1 MHKKL
6 VAAGAAIAV
15 VSGLIFTGSA
25 AQAAPQALAG
35 KGSSFAANAMA
46 YCAAHYD
53 PSSGDTVTYTSTG
66 SGTGRS
72 EFAAG
77 NVAFAV
83 ADGGYTSGYP
93 TFRYVNIP
101 LLGGPVAFAYN
112 KAGYTVTRKVNGKT
126 VKVTTKLPAALKLD
140 AATVSKILKGT
151 ITRWNDPAIAALNK
165 GVTLP
170 SRVINVYYRTSG
182 SGTTENLTNYL
193 SQVLGTSQWVKSKD
207 LLDASDGVAGN
218 SAGKLASSAKAK
230 ATSAVIADLV
240 ESDPWG
246 FGYFDLS
253 DAAAANVNVVS
264 LKNAAG
270 QFVPPTAASAIKF
283 LNAQTAIKDATNTLA
298 GDATDGLLS
307 IDFTKKVAGAYQ
319 LSIVTYGIAK
329 RGSTDEKD
337 LAVKGFFT
345 YVVNTCMP
353 AYAARAGYTALTG
366 VLKTTALNQIKAI
379 G

>member
-1 MHKKL
+1 MQKKF
-6 VAAGAAIAV
+6 VATAAALAV
-15 VSGLIFTGSA
+15 VSGLFFTGSA
-25 AQAAPQALAG
+25 ASAAPAALSG
-35 KGSSFAANAMA
+35 KGSSFAANAIT

-53 PSSGDTVTYTSTG
+53 PASGDTVTYTSTG

-77 NVAFAV
+77 NVQFAV

-93 TFRYVNIP
+93 TSRYVNIP
-101 LLGGPVAFAYN
+101 LLGGPVVFAYN
-112 KAGYTVTRKVNGKT
+112 KAGISTTKTVGGKK
-126 VKVTTKLPAALKLD
+126 VKVTTKLPANIKLT
-140 AATVSKILKGT
+140 ASVVSEILKGT
-151 ITRWNDPAIAALNK
+151 VTNWNDTKIVALNK

-170 SRVINVYYRTSG
+170 DHAINVYYRTSG
-182 SGTTENLTNYL
+182 SGTTANLTTYL
-193 SQVLGTSQWVKSKD
+193 SQTLGGGWTANSKD
-207 LLDASDGVAGN
+207 LLA
-218 SAGKLASSAKAK
+218 SAGGTLAATAKAK

-240 ESDPWG
+240 QSDPYG

-253 DAAAANVNVVS
+253 DAASANVNFAS

-270 QFVPPTAASAIKF
+270 AFVAPSAAAAAKF
-283 LNAQTAIKDATNTLA
+283 LNAQTAIKDSTNTLA

-319 LSIVTYGIAK
+319 LSIVTYGIAH
-329 RGSTDEKD
+329 RGTATSGNDF
-337 LAVKGFFT
+337 AVKGFFT

-353 AYAARAGYTALTG
+353 AYAASHGYVALTG
-366 VLKTTALNQIKAI
+366 ALKTTALTQIAAI

>member
-15 VSGLIFTGSA
+15 LSGVIFTGSA

-53 PSSGDTVTYTSTG
+53 PASGDTVTYTSTG

-93 TFRYVNIP
+93 TSRYVNVP
-101 LLGGPVAFAYN
+101 LLGGPVVFAYN
-112 KAGYTVTRKVNGKT
+112 KNGETVITKVKGKN

-151 ITRWNDPAIAALNK
+151 VNLWNDPAIAALNK
-165 GVTLP
+165 GVKLP
-170 SRVINVYYRTSG
+170 RKTINVYYRTSG

-193 SQVLGTSQWVKSKD
+193 AQTLGASEWVKSKD

-218 SAGKLASSAKAK
+218 SAGTLASSAKAK

-253 DAAAANVNVVS
+253 DAAAAQVNVVS

-270 QFVPPTAASAIKF
+270 QFVAPTAANAIRF
-283 LNAQTAIKDATNTLA
+283 LNAQTAIKDSTNTLA
-298 GDATDGLLS
+298 GDATDGLLT
-307 IDFTKKVAGAYQ
+307 IDFTKKVANAYQ

-329 RGSTDEKD
+329 RGSTAEKD
-337 LAVKGFFT
+337 LAVKAFFT

-353 AYAARAGYTALTG
+353 AYASRAGYVALTG
-366 VLKTTALNQIKAI
+366 TLKQTALAQISAI